1 MNDRPRIEKLR
12 RDHHVDL
19 FDCGQEALNRFLV
32 RYAFQNQQAE
42 ASQTYV
48 ALVGD
53 EIVGFYTLV
62 VAQVEYD
69 DAPQRLGKGLAKHP
83 IPLMLLA
90 RLAVATSWQGKGLGS
105 GLLKDAMLR
114 TLQAADIAGIRAIA
128 VHAKDD
134 DARAFYER
142 FGFVAAP
149 TDPYH
154 LFVLL
159 KDVRAILKQRY
170 HWANQTVEIPWTAR
184 SRVTSEPGSR
194 RSTGDH
200 LSRRG
205 RRYTGRVRTAVA
217 EDVPVSDRRPL
228 EGVYHNSYRNL
239 VFGLIHSPVNC

>member
-53 EIVGFYTLV
+53 EVVGFSTLV

-90 RLAVATSWQGKGLGS
+90 RLAIATSWQGKGLGS

-134 DARAFYER
+134 DARTFYER
-142 FGFVAAP
+142 FGFAAAP

-159 KDVRAILKQRY
+159 KVVHAILKQR
-170 HWANQTVEIPWTAR
+170 
-184 SRVTSEPGSR
+184 
-194 RSTGDH
+194 
-200 LSRRG
+200 
-205 RRYTGRVRTAVA
+205 
-217 EDVPVSDRRPL
+217 
-228 EGVYHNSYRNL
+228 
-239 VFGLIHSPVNC
+239 

>member
-1 MNDRPRIEKLR
+1 MTERLRIEKLR
-12 RDHHVDL
+12 RDHRVDL
-19 FDCGQEALNRFLV
+19 FDCGREALNRFLV

-53 EIVGFYTLV
+53 EVVGFYTLV

-69 DAPQRLGKGLAKHP
+69 DAPQRLGKGFARHP

-90 RLAVATSWQGKGLGS
+90 RLAVATKWQGQGLGA

-114 TLQAADIAGIRAIA
+114 TLQAADIAGIRALA

-142 FGFVAAP
+142 FGFTSAP

-159 KDVRAILKQRY
+159 KDVRAIVKER
-170 HWANQTVEIPWTAR
+170 
-184 SRVTSEPGSR
+184 
-194 RSTGDH
+194 
-200 LSRRG
+200 
-205 RRYTGRVRTAVA
+205 
-217 EDVPVSDRRPL
+217 
-228 EGVYHNSYRNL
+228 
-239 VFGLIHSPVNC
+239 

>member
-1 MNDRPRIEKLR
+1 MNDQPRIEKLR
-12 RDHHVDL
+12 RDHHVDV

-53 EIVGFYTLV
+53 EVVGFYTLV
-62 VAQVEYD
+62 VAQVEFG

-90 RLAVATSWQGKGLGS
+90 RLAVAASRQGKGLGS
-105 GLLKDAMLR
+105 GLLKDAMVR
-114 TLQAADIAGIRAIA
+114 TLQAADIAGIRAMA

-159 KDVRAILKQRY
+159 KDVRVILKLR
-170 HWANQTVEIPWTAR
+170 
-184 SRVTSEPGSR
+184 
-194 RSTGDH
+194 
-200 LSRRG
+200 
-205 RRYTGRVRTAVA
+205 
-217 EDVPVSDRRPL
+217 
-228 EGVYHNSYRNL
+228 
-239 VFGLIHSPVNC
+239 

>member
-12 RDHHVDL
+12 RDHQVDL

-48 ALVGD
+48 ALMGD
-53 EIVGFYTLV
+53 EVVGFYTLV

-69 DAPQRLGKGLAKHP
+69 DAPQRLGKGLARHP

-105 GLLKDAMLR
+105 GLLTNAMLR
-114 TLQAADIAGIRAIA
+114 TLSAADIADIRAMA

-142 FGFVAAP
+142 YGVVAAP

-154 LFVLL
+154 WFALL
-159 KDVRAILKQRY
+159 KDIRAFLKER
-170 HWANQTVEIPWTAR
+170 
-184 SRVTSEPGSR
+184 
-194 RSTGDH
+194 
-200 LSRRG
+200 
-205 RRYTGRVRTAVA
+205 
-217 EDVPVSDRRPL
+217 
-228 EGVYHNSYRNL
+228 
-239 VFGLIHSPVNC
+239 